1 MNKMNKS
8 KNKTY
13 TMAAISAATN
23 MMNNMMNKR
32 ENMTEAQKL
41 VAIFLKKGGNITVC
55 APSKSRFKT
64 FKR

>member
-1 MNKMNKS
+1 MNKMDKS

-13 TMAAISAATN
+13 TM
-23 MMNNMMNKR
+23 NMMNKR

-64 FKR
+64 FNR

>member
-1 MNKMNKS
+1 MNKMNKR

-13 TMAAISAATN
+13 TMT
-23 MMNNMMNKR
+23 MMNKR

>member
-1 MNKMNKS
+1 MNKMDKR

-13 TMAAISAATN
+13 TMAAISAAT
-23 MMNNMMNKR
+23 NMMNKR

-41 VAIFLKKGGNITVC
+41 VAIFLKKGGNITMC

>member
-1 MNKMNKS
+1 MNKR

-13 TMAAISAATN
+13 TVA
-23 MMNNMMNKR
+23 MMNKR
-32 ENMTEAQKL
+32 ENMTESRGL
-41 VAIFLKKGGNITVC
+41 VAVFLKKGGKITVC

>member
-1 MNKMNKS
+1 MNKMNKR

-13 TMAAISAATN
+13 TMT
-23 MMNNMMNKR
+23 MMNKR

-41 VAIFLKKGGNITVC
+41 VAIFLKKGGKITVC